1 MIGRT
6 SLPLTVCRYAK
17 TCHDERHVLG
27 VMSMTL
33 LLWHMDSRPQLQN
46 KHLAEALIRL
56 MAENPQTTTVQN
68 LSLCLR
74 YLCLG
79 YKSHQ
84 ELLQVNVLSALLS
97 LYDAD
102 DMSSSIISE
111 SLAVIIRTL
120 AESPECTTALATPRS
135 IKVTALSLTAH

>member
-33 LLWHMDSRPQLQN
+33 LLWHTDSRAQLQN
-46 KHLAEALIRL
+46 KALAEALVRL
-56 MAENPQTTTVQN
+56 MAENTQTTTVNN

-79 YKSHQ
+79 YKSHH
-84 ELLQVNVLSALLS
+84 ELLQVNVLSALQS

-102 DMSSSIISE
+102 DMSSPTISE

-120 AESPECTTALATPRS
+120 AESPDCTAALATPRTVNS
-135 IKVTALSLTAH
+135 NPDHTT